1 MVTQV
6 SSSRH
11 APWEISHESAT
22 LREAGLK
29 VTLPRVKILGVL
41 AGRERE
47 HLTAEEVY
55 QRLQAAGEDLGL
67 ATVYRVLT
75 QFEQVGIALRH
86 HFVGDRAVFELNSG
100 IDHDHMVCV
109 DCGRVEE
116 FKDRTVERRLS
127 EVAAVSG
134 YEPMGHSLVI
144 HGRCPTCASSPRGS
158 SPLV

>member
-11 APWEISHESAT
+11 VPWEISQESDT
-22 LREAGLK
+22 LRKAGLK

-75 QFEQVGIALRH
+75 QFQEAEIVLRH
-86 HFVGDRAVFELNSG
+86 HFIGDRAVFELNSG
-100 IDHDHMVCV
+100 IDHDHVVCV
-109 DCGRVEE
+109 DCGRVDE
-116 FKDRTVERRLS
+116 FKDRTVERRLTD
-127 EVAAVSG
+127 VAAVSG
-134 YEPMGHSLVI
+134 YEALGHSLVVY
-144 HGRCPTCASSPRGS
+144 GRCPECAQSPRS
-158 SPLV
+158 ATPLV